1 MESCLAKSLSKI
13 LREDSSYR
21 IVLDSVGK
29 VKAETSSGMEVMVA
43 LCQQEGKLLDF
54 SSNLNTMT
62 IFGVEKKSSWQC
74 KETSVNTNLQFSGA
88 LRWIIASSVVT

>member
-21 IVLDSVGK
+21 IVLDSVGR

-62 IFGVEKKSSWQC
+62 IFGVKKSSWQC

-88 LRWIIASSVVT
+88 LRRLTASSVVT